1 MFGGTEESIKE
12 LEKFEKNFETLQSYL
27 KHIVE
32 LIADQ
37 NPSEEIATKIRTVNC
52 EIDALKKLQAVRI
65 STESN
70 NVPPAILP
78 FSDNNYQLV
87 SSEVYDATHHTP
99 DKLLNM
105 RDEEGLGV
113 KDPGWILFTFPN
125 PRRINGMVIGNN
137 YKVPEGWNFN
147 HLVGASL
154 SINKGSGLEVLFEN
168 LSAVGAGEWLN
179 NPHSA
184 LLVPIEMD
192 NVHAVQLSGYFST
205 SFVTFV

>member
-1 MFGGTEESIKE
+1 M
-12 LEKFEKNFETLQSYL
+12 
-27 KHIVE
+27 
-32 LIADQ
+32 
-37 NPSEEIATKIRTVNC
+37 VNN

-65 STESN
+65 STEHSDN
-70 NVPPAILP
+70 PPPAILP
-78 FSDNNYQLV
+78 IANNNYQLT
-87 SSEVYDATHHTP
+87 SSEVYNLTHHTP

-113 KDPGWILFTFPN
+113 KPSGWVLFTFPK

-137 YKVPEGWNFN
+137 RKVVGGWSSTY
-147 HLVGASL
+147 LGGASL
-154 SINKGSGLEVLFEN
+154 SINKGSGLEVLFGS
-168 LSAVGAGEWLN
+168 LTAAGVGAWLD